1 MTTAA
6 AAQLERTR
14 TQVIVNISDAKVSSD
29 ASVTLVTYSLGSC
42 IGVTIYDPQQHVGG
56 MLHFQLPT
64 STLDAGRAKDNP
76 LMFADTG
83 FKALLDEV
91 LRSGGEKK
99 RLKVK
104 MAGAAQM
111 LNDAN
116 IFDIGRRNHAA
127 MRKIL
132 WQHGLFIEAEHIGG
146 TSPRTMY
153 LSIADG
159 SVAIK
164 MGQEMLAL

>member
-1 MTTAA
+1 VLA
-6 AAQLERTR
+6 
-14 TQVIVNISDAKVSSD
+14 
-29 ASVTLVTYSLGSC
+29 TYSLGSC
-42 IGVTIYDPQQHVGG
+42 IGVTLWDFKARVGG

-64 STLDAGRAKDNP
+64 STLDAQRAKQNP

-83 FKALLDEV
+83 FAHLLEEMIRNGAD
-91 LRSGGEKK
+91 KK
-99 RLKVK
+99 LLKVR

-111 LNDAN
+111 LNDSK

-132 WQHGLFIEAEHIGG
+132 WQHGLFIDAEHIGG
-146 TSPRTMY
+146 SLPRTMY

-159 SVAIK
+159 SVTLK
-164 MGQEMLAL
+164 MNGETILL